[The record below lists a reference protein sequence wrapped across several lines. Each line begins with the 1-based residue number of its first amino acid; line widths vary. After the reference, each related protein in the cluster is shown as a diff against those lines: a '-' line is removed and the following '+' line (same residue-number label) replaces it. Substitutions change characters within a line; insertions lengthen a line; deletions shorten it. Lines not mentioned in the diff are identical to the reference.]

1 MARVIHRTSQ
11 IRAAINSGKIPR
23 LGGFKR
29 KKKEKT
35 AKQKRK
41 TPEQESYDNF
51 FRRLKLFGYASYDEY
66 LASPAWR
73 EMQGWYHQSQ
83 LTRVCLACN
92 SPIVQLHHWRYDN
105 VCDENPA
112 ELIPL
117 CEAHHKEAH
126 RFLEATKTPIH
137 NVPATLQHLGL
148 SRDQARE
155 RFLPF
160 ARFLANPK
168 NKVRHRIQ
176 ICHHCGKQLLAK
188 TIIRSNHP
196 KCFQCYKAHQK
207 ELSLQQV
214 TPANYAVIPKQTKKQ
229 P

>member
-11 IRAAINSGKIPR
+11 IRAAINSGKIPK
-23 LGGFKR
+23 LGTFKRR
-29 KKKEKT
+29 KKKN
-35 AKQKRK
+35 AKPAKPKRK

-51 FRRLKLFGYASYDEY
+51 FRRLKLFGYPTYEDY
-66 LASPAWR
+66 LTSQAWR
-73 EMQGWYHQSQ
+73 NMQGWYHQS
-83 LTRVCLACN
+83 LLPRICLACH
-92 SPIVQLHHWRYDN
+92 SPNIQLHHWRYEN

-126 RFLEATKTPIH
+126 RFIEATKTPLC

-155 RFLPF
+155 RFHQF
-160 ARFLANPK
+160 AKFLANPK
-168 NKVRHRIQ
+168 SRFKHRIHV
-176 ICHHCGKQLLAK
+176 CHHCGRQLLSK
-188 TIIRSNHP
+188 TIIRSNRP

-207 ELSLQQV
+207 ELAHNN
-214 TPANYAVIPKQTKKQ
+214 TPKEN
-229 P
+229 